1 MVDSGSERV
10 VSLTVYLDEGETKG
24 YCEMIDNSQNRET
37 SLTVER
43 RYTNGY
49 SVIAILSDVIRIR
62 GISTVSVS
70 IEILCN
76 GETVGIERFRKNESQ
91 EPKEDHRDLGIYG
104 IYDVPSIRDGNTIY
118 RVSLDVLDTT
128 YNVV

>member
-24 YCEMIDNSQNRET
+24 YCEMIDNGKSPET
-37 SLTVER
+37 NLTVER
-43 RYTNGY
+43 RYSNGY

-91 EPKEDHRDLGIYG
+91 EPKEYHRDLGIYG

>member
-1 MVDSGSERV
+1 MVNSGQERV
-10 VSLTVYLDEGETKG
+10 VSLPVYLNEGETKG
-24 YCEMIDNSQNRET
+24 YCELIDNSKNHET
-37 SLTVER
+37 NLTVER

-49 SVIAILSDVIRIR
+49 SVVVVISDVIKIR

-76 GETVGIERFRKNESQ
+76 GETVGIERFRKDENQ
-91 EPKEDHRDLGIYG
+91 EPKEYSRDLGVYG

-128 YNVV
+128 M

>member
-1 MVDSGSERV
+1 MVDSGPERV
-10 VSLTVYLDEGETKG
+10 VSLPVYFDEKEIKR
-24 YCEMIDNSQNRET
+24 YCELIDNSQNRET
-37 SLTVER
+37 NLTVER
-43 RYTNGY
+43 KYTNGY
-49 SVIAILSDVIRIR
+49 SVIVTISDVIKIR

-91 EPKEDHRDLGIYG
+91 EPKEYRRDLGIYG

-128 YNVV
+128 M

>member
-1 MVDSGSERV
+1 MVDSGPERV
-10 VSLTVYLDEGETKG
+10 VSLPVYFDEKEIKG
-24 YCEMIDNSQNRET
+24 YCELIDNSQNRET
-37 SLTVER
+37 NLTVER
-43 RYTNGY
+43 RYSNGY
-49 SVIAILSDVIRIR
+49 SVITILSDVIKIR

-91 EPKEDHRDLGIYG
+91 EPKEYLRDLGIYG